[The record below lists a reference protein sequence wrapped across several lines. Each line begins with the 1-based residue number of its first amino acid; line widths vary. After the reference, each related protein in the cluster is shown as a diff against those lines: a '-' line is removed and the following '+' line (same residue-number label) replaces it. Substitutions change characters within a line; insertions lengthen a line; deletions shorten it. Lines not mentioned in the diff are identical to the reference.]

1 MNGGR
6 QFNLRIYWALKG
18 EIDALLS
25 IEPMRAVELMRS
37 MNVSRDANKQCTIN
51 QVVAALVDMERGGI
65 VRSRGDRKA
74 GKYWHKNPPEVVE
87 RRSRG
92 EGAVKVYR
100 MDDVGG
106 IG

>member
-1 MNGGR
+1 MKSGR
-6 QFNLRIYWALKG
+6 EFKLRIYWALKG

-25 IEPMRAVELMRS
+25 VKPMRAVELMES
-37 MNVSRDANKQCTIN
+37 MNLTREANKQCTIN
-51 QVVAALVDMERGGI
+51 QVVAALVDMEREGI
-65 VRSRGDRKA
+65 VFSRGDRKA